1 MPIII
6 GSEGSGSGGGGVV
19 AGGNINHIT
28 SISKLPAVTS
38 GFIELDPSEQWSF
51 EAASLDIPA
60 GFKLLGP
67 TSLFGQAATVQ
78 INHLTGGPLIT
89 GTDFF
94 GLDVSGL
101 TLNYPNG
108 SLMDLRN
115 VAFPAS
121 SIVRFLNVNNVQGD
135 SLGSFENI
143 FGLSLISFVVG
154 FGGVNGQFKTGLTDN
169 GTLTSFLTVLKAGS
183 QSLEPTFVGFDFG
196 DAAYDSLEI
205 TDWRFTGPVGS
216 IALKG
221 KPNGGNLQV
230 GEIAKISSCE
240 VKGGCAFL
248 DGISPNDFRFKFD
261 TCPPIPDSVQKGL
274 LALISN
280 ATVTTMLQS
289 TPTAIAGTWVVE
301 SAKQFTATTAG
312 ILTALFER
320 TIDITIV
327 ADVNIAP
334 VSGTNKDLAVYLAVD
349 GSVIPDSKIETQ
361 ADANSPQS
369 LSFHWSAEV
378 TEGQTLQLFVENESD
393 GNGVLVSSS
402 HLHVNS

>member
-1 MPIII
+1 MTILI
-6 GSEGSGSGGGGVV
+6 GSEGNSGGAV
-19 AGGNINHIT
+19 ASGGNINHIT

-67 TSLFGQAATVQ
+67 TSMFGQAATVQ
-78 INHLTGGPLIT
+78 LNHLTGGPLIT
-89 GTDFF
+89 ATDVG
-94 GLDVSGL
+94 GLDVTGL

-108 SLMDLRN
+108 SLMDLRD

-121 SIVRFLNVNNVQGD
+121 SLVRFLNVNNVQGD
-135 SLGSFENI
+135 SLGSFEDI

-216 IALKG
+216 VALKG
-221 KPNGGNLQV
+221 LANGGNLQT

-240 VKGGCAFL
+240 VKGGCVFL

-261 TCPPIPDSVQKGL
+261 TCPPVPDSTQKTL
-274 LALISN
+274 MSLTNN
-280 ATVTTMLQS
+280 ATLTSMLQS
-289 TPTAIAGTWVVE
+289 TPTLIAGVWTVV
-301 SAKQFTATTAG
+301 SSKQFTSTTAG
-312 ILTALFER
+312 VSTALFER
-320 TIDITIV
+320 ALNISQDINLSV
-327 ADVNIAP
+327 AP
-334 VSGTNKDLAVYLAVD
+334 SSGNGKIMSAYIAVD
-349 GSVIPDSKIETQ
+349 GVTVAASKVSIP
-361 ADANSPQS
+361 ADANTPQV
-369 LSFHWSAEV
+369 LALHWAEDV
-378 TEGQTLQLFVENESD
+378 TAGQTISIFVENETD
-393 GNGVLVSSS
+393 GTGVLVSNATFRNQS
-402 HLHVNS
+402 